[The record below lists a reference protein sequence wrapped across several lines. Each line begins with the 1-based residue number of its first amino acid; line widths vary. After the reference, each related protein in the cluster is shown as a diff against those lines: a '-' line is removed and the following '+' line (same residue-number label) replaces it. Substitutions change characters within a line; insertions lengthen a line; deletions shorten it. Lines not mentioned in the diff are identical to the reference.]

1 MVKTMTKHTIAH
13 TAPAPG
19 PVPEPT
25 PGGLSDEE
33 AARRLQETGPNAVAE
48 QRPHPFRLL
57 LGELWGPIPWM
68 LEASV
73 IIEFVLGKTAD
84 ALITLALLLVNA
96 VLSFVQA
103 TRAQNALA
111 LLRQQLAVQARV
123 QRNGTWR
130 QIPAQELVPGDIVHI
145 RMGDIAPADVRVA
158 AGLLAVDQSA
168 LTGESAAVDVGVSAT
183 VYAGSIVRRGEAT
196 GEVTATG
203 SRTFYGKTAQLVGTA
218 KTASHLESVVQGVT
232 AYLAAVSVAMLLLV
246 VIYGTLVHKLPLG
259 DLLPFALILLVA
271 SVPVALPATFT
282 LAAALGAGELAKRNV
297 LVARLSAVEEA
308 AGMDVLCSD
317 KTGTIT
323 QNSLSLATIQ
333 PFAPYTAADTLR
345 LAALCSEGATQ
356 DPIDLAILRAAQ
368 AQGAAVDLST
378 RLSFTPFDSATKYTA
393 AVVQTETGQMGIVKG
408 FPQSVS
414 ALAGR
419 SVEEDVQAL
428 AAHGYR
434 VLAVAAGPDHQMQ
447 LVGLVALEDP
457 PRPDSK
463 DLLVRL
469 QALGVRIIMVTGD
482 GLATARAVAAQ
493 VGLTGKACPAE
504 TLKELTAEPD
514 PDCQLYAGVF
524 PEDKYHLVRALQTAR
539 HVVGM
544 TGDGVNDAPALKQ
557 AEVGIA
563 VSTATDVAKAAASL
577 ILTTPGLGN
586 IVAAVETGRRIFQRM
601 LTYTLNKVIKTFQVG
616 FFLSLGLLLTGQL
629 IVRPHLILLLVFAND
644 FVSMALATDTVS
656 YSAKP
661 DRWHLRSLVVS
672 ALVIAAGW
680 MAFSFAALYWANSVL
695 RLPLAELQTF
705 IFVLLVFTGQ
715 ANIYLV
721 RERSRFW
728 RSRPSK
734 WLLVSSVVDVAIIS
748 AMAAAGIWMAPL
760 APWLLV
766 ALAVGSLLYGFVLDF
781 LKVYVFRRQ
790 GVLAV

>member
-1 MVKTMTKHTIAH
+1 
-13 TAPAPG
+13 
-19 PVPEPT
+19 
-25 PGGLSDEE
+25 
-33 AARRLQETGPNAVAE
+33 
-48 QRPHPFRLL
+48 
-57 LGELWGPIPWM
+57 M
-68 LEASV
+68 LEASI
-73 IIEFVLGKTAD
+73 IIELVLGKTAD
-84 ALITLALLLVNA
+84 AIITLALLLVNA

-111 LLRQQLAVQARV
+111 LLRQKLTVQARV
-123 QRNGTWR
+123 QRNGVWR
-130 QIPAQELVPGDIVHI
+130 AIPAQELVPGDIVHL
-145 RMGDIAPADVRVA
+145 RMGDLAPADVRLSEGQVA
-158 AGLLAVDQSA
+158 TDQSA
-168 LTGESAAVDVGVSAT
+168 LTGESATVDVGVSAT

-203 SRTFYGKTAQLVGTA
+203 QRTYFGKTAQLVSTA
-218 KTASHLESVVQGVT
+218 KTVSHLESVVQGVT

-246 VIYGTLVHKLPLG
+246 VIYGSIVHQLPLG

-282 LAAALGAGELAKRNV
+282 LAAALGSGELAQRNV

-323 QNSLSLATIQ
+323 QNSLTLASSQ
-333 PFAPYTAADTLR
+333 PFAPYSAADLLR
-345 LAALCSEGATQ
+345 LAALCSESATQ
-356 DPIDLAILRAAQ
+356 DPIDLAILQAAQ
-368 AQGAAVDLST
+368 TEGIAIDLST
-378 RLSFTPFDSATKYTA
+378 RLSFVPFDSATKYTS
-393 AVVQTETGQMGIVKG
+393 AVVQAGAGSMHVVKG
-408 FPQSVS
+408 YPQAVG
-414 ALAGR
+414 ALAGHN
-419 SVEEDVQAL
+419 VDDEVQAL
-428 AAHGYR
+428 AEHGYR
-434 VLAVAAGPDHQMQ
+434 VLAVAAGQDEQLQ
-447 LVGLVALEDP
+447 LVGLLALEDP

-469 QALGVRIIMVTGD
+469 QELGLRIIMVTGD
-482 GLATARAVAAQ
+482 GLATARAVATQ
-493 VGLTGKACPAE
+493 VGLTGKACSAE
-504 TLKELTAEPD
+504 TITQAPQEPD
-514 PDCQLYAGVF
+514 PTCQIYAGVF
-524 PEDKYHLVRALQTAR
+524 PEDKYQLVRALQTAG

-586 IVAAVETGRRIFQRM
+586 IVATVETGRRIFQRM

-616 FFLSLGLLLTGQL
+616 FFLSLGLLFTGQL

-661 DRWHLRSLVVS
+661 DRWQLRPLVVS
-672 ALVIAAGW
+672 ALTIAVGW
-680 MAFSFAALYWANSVL
+680 MAFSFAALYWAYSVL
-695 RLPLAELQTF
+695 HLPLTELQTF

-715 ANIYLV
+715 VNIYLV
-721 RERSRFW
+721 RERHHFW

-734 WLLVSSVVDVAIIS
+734 WLAVSSLADVVVISGMAI
-748 AMAAAGIWMAPL
+748 AGIWMAPL
-760 APWLLV
+760 AVWLLV
-766 ALAVGSLLYGFVLDF
+766 VLALGSLLFGFLLDF
-781 LKVYVFRRQ
+781 LKVFIFRRQ
-790 GVLAV
+790 GILAA